1 MWKGVSGVALIPSII
16 RCDTLDADG
25 AIRLLRRSG
34 GKVDD
39 EDRTS
44 FLGGEM
50 DGAAILLDNAMD
62 DSESKPCANAHR
74 FGRIE
79 IGRAHV

>member
-1 MWKGVSGVALIPSII
+1 
-16 RCDTLDADG
+16 
-25 AIRLLRRSG
+25 
-34 GKVDD
+34 
-39 EDRTS
+39 
-44 FLGGEM
+44 M

-79 IGRAHV
+79 RIEDMRLDIEGDSAAVIADLNT